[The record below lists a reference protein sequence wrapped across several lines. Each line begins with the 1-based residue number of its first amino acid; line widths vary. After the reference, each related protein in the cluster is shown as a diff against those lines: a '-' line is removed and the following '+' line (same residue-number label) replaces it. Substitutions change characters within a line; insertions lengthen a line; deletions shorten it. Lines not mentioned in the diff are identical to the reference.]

1 MQLSPKTLTR
11 AARREDGFTLIF
23 ALIVLFVGGLL
34 VAGAFAAVS
43 GDIDVTR
50 RDTSQKKAYY
60 AALAG
65 VEQYKARL
73 NTTEKYWFTCPK
85 GENIKLTGTND
96 ETYSFKTLPASGHT
110 TCEAKNQL
118 SVIEGPGHASGTFR
132 IESTGTSGGAKR
144 SIIATFTHPGFTNYV
159 YFSNYEVED
168 PTTFEPEPTEC
179 EHYYKYRVE
188 HHLTGECEPI
198 QFAAKDKVNGPMHTN
213 DAADLCADSTSKPTF
228 GRSGEEDSIEMN
240 GGHYSEGTGCSNSFN
255 MLGVYTEKAQTL
267 LPPATD
273 NELLESAGYKFTGRT
288 TIVLKAGLS
297 GNRDTMIVTTPEGT
311 LPSKTFPANGVVYI
325 KNAASGCNIKY
336 TPFGTDYVNDTGC
349 GNVYVSGTYTEPLTI
364 AAENDVIVNGPI
376 TTTVNAAGKPTG
388 TGTLGLIATNFVR
401 IYHPVK
407 EGYTAETQAPEN
419 PLQTPINEKCIKVVK
434 TMNGKVTSGSTEI
447 TNLSPSTTGLSVGN
461 EVTGTGIPAGATI
474 TTINSNKTSIKIS
487 AKATSSSTSTSL
499 TFYTPTGYEYYSGI
513 KKCVEEP
520 PSSKFEYNETE
531 NLFIEKCESGTTSKS
546 EHFCKY
552 ENNSTRC
559 SSKATNLTGSMTSPT
574 IDAAILSTQHS
585 FIVDNF
591 KCGAQLGELT
601 VWGSIAQFWRGPVGT
616 GGSSTGYIKNYNYD
630 NRLATAQPPE
640 FLSSTTSWKLSRETA
655 PPNGFG

>member
-1 MQLSPKTLTR
+1 MQLSPSKFCRT
-11 AARREDGFTLIF
+11 ARREEGFTLIF
-23 ALIVLFVGGLL
+23 ALVVLFVGGLL
-34 VAGAFAAVS
+34 VAGAFAAVN
-43 GDIDVTR
+43 GDVDVTR

-73 NTTEKYWFTCPK
+73 NNTEKYWFTCPK
-85 GENIKLTGTND
+85 GENVKLTGTTD
-96 ETYSFKTLPASGHT
+96 ESYSFRTLPASGHT
-110 TCEAKNQL
+110 SCEAKNQL

-179 EHYYKYRVE
+179 AHYYKYRVE
-188 HHLTGECEPI
+188 HNLTGECGPI
-198 QFAAKDKVNGPMHTN
+198 QFAAKDKVNGPLHTN

-228 GRSGEEDSIEMN
+228 GREGEEDSIEMN
-240 GGHYSEGTGCSNSFN
+240 GGHYSEASGCSNSFN
-255 MLGVYTEKAQTL
+255 MLGVYTEKAPTL

-273 NELLESAGYKFTGRT
+273 SELLESAGYKFTGRT

-297 GNRDTMIVTTPEGT
+297 GARDTMVVTTPEGT
-311 LPSKTFPANGVVYI
+311 LASKTFPANGVVYI
-325 KNAASGCNIKY
+325 QNAASGCNIKY

-364 AAENDVIVNGPI
+364 AAENDVIVNGSI
-376 TTTVNAAGKPTG
+376 TTTANAAGKPTG

-407 EGYTAETQAPEN
+407 EGYTAETKAPEN
-419 PLQTPINEKCIKVVK
+419 PPQTPINKKCIKQVQTVTAKLSK
-434 TMNGKVTSGSTEI
+434 TSTEI
-447 TNLSPSTTGLSVGN
+447 KEVSSTSGLEKGD
-461 EVTGTGIPAGATI
+461 EVTGADIQKG
-474 TTINSNKTSIKIS
+474 TTIVGKTSNAITLSKKPT
-487 AKATSSSTSTSL
+487 ADVTSESL
-499 TFYTPTGYEYYSGI
+499 TIYRATGYEYYSGI
-513 KKCVEEP
+513 ELCIEEAP
-520 PSSKFEYNETE
+520 GNFEYNEAE
-531 NLFIEKCESGTTSKS
+531 KLFIEKCESGTTSMS
-546 EHFCKY
+546 ENFCKY
-552 ENNSTRC
+552 ENTSKRC
-559 SSKATNLTGSMTSPT
+559 SSKVTNLTGSLSGPT

-591 KCGAQLGELT
+591 KCGAQLGELN

-655 PPNGFG
+655 PPTSFG